1 MDKETKVTPVSRIY
15 STEEVVPKSVFDD
28 VLDRYERSLVH
39 LGKVKEQNRYIL
51 EMKDQT
57 GELQRKLREQDDVL
71 AKKQQS
77 IAELEMYIKV
87 LEEENKKKAA
97 FSSPPEEENKV
108 EKKQETRGFF
118 QFLNTNE
125 LEALDEVF
133 SGEKNK

>member
-1 MDKETKVTPVSRIY
+1 MDKEAKVTAVSRVY
-15 STEEVVPKSVFDD
+15 STEDVVPKSVFEE

-39 LGKVKEQNRYIL
+39 LGQVKEQNRHIL
-51 EMKDQT
+51 EMKSQD
-57 GELQRKLREQDDVL
+57 EDLQKKLQEQDAIL

-87 LEEENKKKAA
+87 LEEENKKKTALET
-97 FSSPPEEENKV
+97 PPNRENKA
-108 EKKQETRGFF
+108 EQKQEVKGFF

-133 SGEKNK
+133 TGEKNK